1 MHNACVKHL
10 RVSICFNASLF
21 TSLFSLVIKAGTENR
36 YSPDTNFGCNRRFGP
51 ARAFTD
57 THQVLAFT
65 KIPAHGILILEKRK

>member
-1 MHNACVKHL
+1 MCKIFK
-10 RVSICFNASLF
+10 SFNKFARF

-57 THQVLAFT
+57 NQFASFSLLL
-65 KIPAHGILILEKRK
+65 KIVQASENVK